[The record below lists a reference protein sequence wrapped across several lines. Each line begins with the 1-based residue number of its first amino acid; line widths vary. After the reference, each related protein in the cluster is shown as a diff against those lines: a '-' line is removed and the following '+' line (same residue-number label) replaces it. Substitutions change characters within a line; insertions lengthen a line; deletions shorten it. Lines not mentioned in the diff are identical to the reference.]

1 MRSTDKFEFKTVG
14 SYDAPAI
21 WFRLKEK
28 DVIVFPLELYKILWN
43 CFEEH
48 RIAKGIKVQFQ
59 IFPNE
64 VFGMYFDDSCGA
76 YQIKYN
82 RDTFVDS
89 AITALRELCNYVI
102 NGKGSLYQNF
112 TITTAENLII
122 GLKSLRVPRNYSQ
135 IFANEICIEE
145 FNFKFVEPY
154 NCNTHYKLSIGDR
167 SYESNLSDWTTDF
180 TRIRNELEA
189 FVLSVWT
196 KHEINLYFE
205 DSPTI
210 LSLKSINLYF
220 GHFKVVQL
228 TVLSDEFTKF
238 PILFGWCE
246 PRQLVRSLY
255 LGLLELF
262 IVETDWF
269 DDGYNGDWNEFRLRS
284 YNELQSCII
293 ENFINGANESE
304 QAFSPRNRIMHSVE
318 EMLEDL
324 ENLKQKPIPRPTIS
338 KCSAVQVSDEERK
351 GGQ

>member
-1 MRSTDKFEFKTVG
+1 MSMKSIDKFEFKTVG
-14 SYDAPAI
+14 DYDAPAI

-28 DVIVFPLELYKILWN
+28 DVIVFPLELYRILWN

-48 RIAKGIKVQFQ
+48 QIAKGIRVQFQ

-76 YQIKYN
+76 YQIEYN

-154 NCNTHYKLSIGDR
+154 NCDTHYKLSIGNR

-180 TRIRNELEA
+180 TRIRNEIEA

-205 DSPTI
+205 DS
-210 LSLKSINLYF
+210 
-220 GHFKVVQL
+220 
-228 TVLSDEFTKF
+228 
-238 PILFGWCE
+238 
-246 PRQLVRSLY
+246 
-255 LGLLELF
+255 
-262 IVETDWF
+262 
-269 DDGYNGDWNEFRLRS
+269 
-284 YNELQSCII
+284 
-293 ENFINGANESE
+293 
-304 QAFSPRNRIMHSVE
+304 
-318 EMLEDL
+318 
-324 ENLKQKPIPRPTIS
+324 
-338 KCSAVQVSDEERK
+338 
-351 GGQ
+351 